1 MSGPARGVRAVGKAR
16 LYVEDTGGD
25 RPLVVFAHGL
35 MMSTEMYR
43 AQIAALRDRYR
54 CVAFDFRGQGESP
67 LAASGYD
74 MDTLTGDAAALIE
87 SLGAGPA
94 HWVGLS
100 MGGFVGLRMA
110 ARRPDLVRSLVLLE
124 SSAEPEPVENVGR
137 YRLLA
142 AATRVVPARLLT
154 SRVAPIMFGK
164 TILADRARRAELDGY
179 LTTMTQRRDIW
190 RAVSGVVERAGVE
203 AELARIT
210 APTTIIVGDE
220 DVATPPAKAARM
232 AAGIA
237 GARLV
242 TIAGAGHS
250 SSVEQPAA
258 VTAAIAAHLTQVS
271 AGPSGTAASR

>member
-1 MSGPARGVRAVGKAR
+1 MSPGLIPVGDTR
-16 LYVEDTGGD
+16 LFVVDTGAPTGPD
-25 RPLVVFAHGL
+25 ATGEVLALSHGL
-35 MMSTEMYR
+35 LWDHTLF
-43 AQIAALRDRYR
+43 APQLAALRARYR
-54 CVAFDFRGQGESP
+54 CIAWDHRGQGQS
-67 LAASGYD
+67 AADHRHTID
-74 MDTLTGDAAALIE
+74 MELVWLDAVALLTQ
-87 SLGAGPA
+87 LGVGPV

-124 SSAEPEPVENVGR
+124 SSAEPEPAENVGR

-142 AATRVVPARLLT
+142 AATRVVPPRLLA

-179 LTTMTQRRDIW
+179 LATMTGRRDIW

-203 AELARIT
+203 AELARIA
-210 APTTIIVGDE
+210 APTTVVVGDE
-220 DVATPPAKAARM
+220 DVATTPAKAARM
-232 AAGIA
+232 VAGIA

-250 SSVEQPAA
+250 STVEQPAA
-258 VTAAIAAHLTQVS
+258 VTAAIAAHLARV
-271 AGPSGTAASR
+271 A

>member
-1 MSGPARGVRAVGKAR
+1 
-16 LYVEDTGGD
+16 
-25 RPLVVFAHGL
+25 
-35 MMSTEMYR
+35 
-43 AQIAALRDRYR
+43 
-54 CVAFDFRGQGESP
+54 
-67 LAASGYD
+67 
-74 MDTLTGDAAALIE
+74 
-87 SLGAGPA
+87 
-94 HWVGLS
+94 

-110 ARRPDLVRSLVLLE
+110 ARRPDLVRSLVLLD

-142 AATRVVPARLLT
+142 AATRVGPARLLT
-154 SRVAPIMFGK
+154 SQVAPIMFGK
-164 TILADRARRAELDGY
+164 TIRADATRRAELDGY
-179 LTTMTQRRDIW
+179 LTTMTRRRDIW

-203 AELARIT
+203 SELRRIT

-258 VTAAIAAHLTQVS
+258 VTAAIVDHLT
-271 AGPSGTAASR
+271 GAA

>member
-25 RPLVVFAHGL
+25 RPLIVFAHGL

-100 MGGFVGLRMA
+100 MGGFVGIRLA
-110 ARRPDLVRSLVLLE
+110 ARRPELVRALVLLDT
-124 SSAEPEPVENVGR
+124 AADREPVWNARKYGAMLIASRAVGIKPFVPTAM
-137 YRLLA
+137 A
-142 AATRVVPARLLT
+142 ALFGRTWRTDPARADERAAMRATLRSRDPEGVRRATRGVIERPAC
-154 SRVAPIMFGK
+154 
-164 TILADRARRAELDGY
+164 DEL
-179 LTTMTQRRDIW
+179 
-190 RAVSGVVERAGVE
+190 
-203 AELARIT
+203 LARIR
-210 APTTIIVGDE
+210 APTLVLSGEE
-220 DVATPPAKAARM
+220 DTAVTPARSRPLAT
-232 AAGIA
+232 GIP
-237 GARLV
+237 GARFEL
-242 TIAGAGHS
+242 IPRAGHS
-250 SSVEQPAA
+250 ATIENPSA
-258 VTAAIAAHLTQVS
+258 VTAAIAAHLD
-271 AGPSGTAASR
+271 AR